1 MADKPK
7 LTQDIPL
14 PPGVVITPDY
24 PVHEPAPAKTT
35 ASDRR
40 VFADGSVEDKE
51 HLSTYETAPAPK
63 GDSTPPAKAD
73 KG

>member
-24 PVHEPAPAKTT
+24 VVHEPAPAKTT

-51 HLSTYETAPAPK
+51 HLSTYGAPAPK
-63 GDSTPPAKAD
+63 TDAPKSDKPA
-73 KG
+73 

>member
-14 PPGVVITPDY
+14 PPGVVLTPDY
-24 PVHEPAPAKTT
+24 VVHEPAPAKTT

-63 GDSTPPAKAD
+63 TDAPAKAD